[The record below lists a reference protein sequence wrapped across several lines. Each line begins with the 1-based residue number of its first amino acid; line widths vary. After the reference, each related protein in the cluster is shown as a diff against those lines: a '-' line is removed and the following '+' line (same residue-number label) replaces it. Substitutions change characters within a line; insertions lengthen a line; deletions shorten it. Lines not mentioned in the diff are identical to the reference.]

1 MLKRAV
7 TAIILVGYAFA
18 MLYLGTAV
26 HYGFLDALIM
36 SFAFVGTY
44 EMYHTFRKSEYKNS
58 WGAPLLLC
66 VAIYPLWYFLGYKG
80 ILIALSLSICLALAV
95 FTFKAEMELKDLLAT
110 IFSLIYPM
118 ALVSLAFALSRE
130 FPCGG
135 TFAISFAIFLPVFS
149 DTFAYLVGST
159 LGKRKLCPSIS
170 PKKTVAGA
178 IGGLLGS
185 VLCAVTFFLL
195 FDLYAVIPV
204 GYVSFSDSVAVRA
217 VVFVVLGIVGGVLAE
232 IGDLAA
238 SRIKRTMNIKD
249 FGNIFPGHG
258 GVLDRLDSIMFTLV
272 MFFTA
277 FTFMYMYIPGVYG
290 YKY

>member
-80 ILIALSLSICLALAV
+80 ILIALSLSMCLALAV

-272 MFFTA
+272 MLFTA
-277 FTFMYMYIPGVYG
+277 FTFMYM
-290 YKY
+290 

>member
-1 MLKRAV
+1 MFKRAV

-204 GYVSFSDSVAVRA
+204 GYVTFSDSVAVRA

-272 MFFTA
+272 MLFTA
-277 FTFMYMYIPGVYG
+277 FTFMYM
-290 YKY
+290 

>member
-58 WGAPLLLC
+58 CGAPLLLC

-272 MFFTA
+272 MLFTA
-277 FTFMYMYIPGVYG
+277 FTFMYM
-290 YKY
+290 

>member
-95 FTFKAEMELKDLLAT
+95 FTFKAEMELKDMLAT

-204 GYVSFSDSVAVRA
+204 GYVTFSDSVAVRA

-272 MFFTA
+272 MLFTA
-277 FTFMYMYIPGVYG
+277 FTFMYM
-290 YKY
+290 

>member
-149 DTFAYLVGST
+149 DTFAYIVGST

-277 FTFMYMYIPGVYG
+277 FTFMYM
-290 YKY
+290 

>member
-58 WGAPLLLC
+58 WRAPLLLC

-204 GYVSFSDSVAVRA
+204 GYVTFSDSVAVRA

-272 MFFTA
+272 MLFTA
-277 FTFMYMYIPGVYG
+277 FTFMYM
-290 YKY
+290 

>member
-58 WGAPLLLC
+58 PWASLLLC

-118 ALVSLAFALSRE
+118 ALASLAFALSRE

-238 SRIKRTMNIKD
+238 SRIKRTINIKD

-277 FTFMYMYIPGVYG
+277 FTFMYM
-290 YKY
+290 

>member
-232 IGDLAA
+232 VGDLAA

-277 FTFMYMYIPGVYG
+277 FTFMYM
-290 YKY
+290 

>member
-170 PKKTVAGA
+170 PKKTVSGA

-238 SRIKRTMNIKD
+238 SRIKRTINIKD

-277 FTFMYMYIPGVYG
+277 FTFMYM
-290 YKY
+290 

>member
-149 DTFAYLVGST
+149 DTVAYLVGST

-178 IGGLLGS
+178 VGGLLGS

-204 GYVSFSDSVAVRA
+204 GYVTFSDSVAVRA

-238 SRIKRTMNIKD
+238 SRIKRSMNIKD

-272 MFFTA
+272 MLFTA
-277 FTFMYMYIPGVYG
+277 FTFMYM
-290 YKY
+290 

>member
-95 FTFKAEMELKDLLAT
+95 FTFKSEMELKDLLAT

-204 GYVSFSDSVAVRA
+204 GYVTFSDSVAVRA

-238 SRIKRTMNIKD
+238 SRIKRTINIKD

-277 FTFMYMYIPGVYG
+277 FTFMYM
-290 YKY
+290 

>member
-7 TAIILVGYAFA
+7 TAIVLVGYAFA

-204 GYVSFSDSVAVRA
+204 GYVTFSDSVAVRA

-277 FTFMYMYIPGVYG
+277 FTFMYM
-290 YKY
+290 

>member
-118 ALVSLAFALSRE
+118 ALASLAFALSRSRE

-178 IGGLLGS
+178 VGGLLGS

-204 GYVSFSDSVAVRA
+204 GYVTFSDSVAVRA

-238 SRIKRTMNIKD
+238 SRIKRTINIKD

-277 FTFMYMYIPGVYG
+277 FTFMYM
-290 YKY
+290 

>member
-66 VAIYPLWYFLGYKG
+66 VAIYPLWYFLGCKG

-204 GYVSFSDSVAVRA
+204 GYVTFSDSVAVRA

-272 MFFTA
+272 MLFTA
-277 FTFMYMYIPGVYG
+277 FTFMYM
-290 YKY
+290 

>member
-36 SFAFVGTY
+36 LFAFVGTY

-80 ILIALSLSICLALAV
+80 ILIALSLSICLALVV

-258 GVLDRLDSIMFTLV
+258 GVLDRLDSILFTLV

-277 FTFMYMYIPGVYG
+277 FTFMYM
-290 YKY
+290 

>member
-204 GYVSFSDSVAVRA
+204 GYVTFSDSVAVRA
-217 VVFVVLGIVGGVLAE
+217 VLFVVLGIVGGVLAE

-277 FTFMYMYIPGVYG
+277 FTFMYM
-290 YKY
+290 

>member
-58 WGAPLLLC
+58 PWAPLLLC

-204 GYVSFSDSVAVRA
+204 GYVTFSDSVAVRA
-217 VVFVVLGIVGGVLAE
+217 VVFVVLGLVGGVLAE

-277 FTFMYMYIPGVYG
+277 FTFMYM
-290 YKY
+290 

>member
-1 MLKRAV
+1 
-7 TAIILVGYAFA
+7 
-18 MLYLGTAV
+18 
-26 HYGFLDALIM
+26 M

-204 GYVSFSDSVAVRA
+204 GYVTFSDSVAVRA
-217 VVFVVLGIVGGVLAE
+217 VVFVVLGIVGGFFGQTLQRSFQFLVVGTRKSLHGLWQGGNLFVRNCLHFANPLFYVDYPFDFCAPLAE
-232 IGDLAA
+232 RRQFQSVGA
-238 SRIKRTMNIKD
+238 
-249 FGNIFPGHG
+249 
-258 GVLDRLDSIMFTLV
+258 GVGIRRAGI
-272 MFFTA
+272 
-277 FTFMYMYIPGVYG
+277 I
-290 YKY
+290 

>member
-170 PKKTVAGA
+170 PKKTIAGA

-238 SRIKRTMNIKD
+238 SRIKRTINIKD

-277 FTFMYMYIPGVYG
+277 FTFMYM
-290 YKY
+290 

>member
-118 ALVSLAFALSRE
+118 AIASLAFALSRE

-135 TFAISFAIFLPVFS
+135 MFAISFAIFLPVFS

-277 FTFMYMYIPGVYG
+277 FTFMYM
-290 YKY
+290 

>member
-26 HYGFLDALIM
+26 YYGFLDALIM

-238 SRIKRTMNIKD
+238 SRIKRTINIKD

-277 FTFMYMYIPGVYG
+277 FTFMYM
-290 YKY
+290 

>member
-118 ALVSLAFALSRE
+118 AIVSLAFALSRE

-204 GYVSFSDSVAVRA
+204 RYVTFSDSVAVRA

-272 MFFTA
+272 MLFTA
-277 FTFMYMYIPGVYG
+277 FTFMYM
-290 YKY
+290 

>member
-7 TAIILVGYAFA
+7 TAIVLVGYAFA

-195 FDLYAVIPV
+195 FDLYAVIPI

-272 MFFTA
+272 MLFTA
-277 FTFMYMYIPGVYG
+277 FTFMYM
-290 YKY
+290 

>member
-58 WGAPLLLC
+58 PWAPLLLC

-185 VLCAVTFFLL
+185 VVCAVTFFLL

-238 SRIKRTMNIKD
+238 SRIKRTINIKD

-277 FTFMYMYIPGVYG
+277 FTFMYM
-290 YKY
+290 

>member
-58 WGAPLLLC
+58 PWAPLLLC

-118 ALVSLAFALSRE
+118 TIASLAFALSRE

-277 FTFMYMYIPGVYG
+277 FTFMYM
-290 YKY
+290 

>member
-58 WGAPLLLC
+58 WGVPLLLC

-195 FDLYAVIPV
+195 FDFYAVIPV
-204 GYVSFSDSVAVRA
+204 GYVTFSDSVAVRA

-272 MFFTA
+272 MLFTA
-277 FTFMYMYIPGVYG
+277 FTFMYM
-290 YKY
+290 

>member
-95 FTFKAEMELKDLLAT
+95 FTFKAEMELKDLLAS

-204 GYVSFSDSVAVRA
+204 GYVTFSDSVAVRA

-238 SRIKRTMNIKD
+238 SRIKRSMNIKD

-272 MFFTA
+272 MLFTA
-277 FTFMYMYIPGVYG
+277 FTFMYM
-290 YKY
+290 

>member
-118 ALVSLAFALSRE
+118 AIVSLAFALSRE

-204 GYVSFSDSVAVRA
+204 GYVTFSDSVAVRA

-258 GVLDRLDSIMFTLV
+258 GVLDRLDSILFTLV
-272 MFFTA
+272 MLFTT
-277 FTFMYMYIPGVYG
+277 FTFMYM
-290 YKY
+290 

>member
-118 ALVSLAFALSRE
+118 AIASLAFALSRE

-204 GYVSFSDSVAVRA
+204 GYVTFSDSVAVRA

-277 FTFMYMYIPGVYG
+277 FTFMYM
-290 YKY
+290 

>member
-178 IGGLLGS
+178 IGGLLRS

-204 GYVSFSDSVAVRA
+204 GYVTFSDSVAVRA

-272 MFFTA
+272 MLFTA
-277 FTFMYMYIPGVYG
+277 FTFMYM
-290 YKY
+290 

>member
-44 EMYHTFRKSEYKNS
+44 EKYHTFRKSEYKNS

-204 GYVSFSDSVAVRA
+204 GYVTFSDSGAVRA

-272 MFFTA
+272 MLFTA
-277 FTFMYMYIPGVYG
+277 FTFMYM
-290 YKY
+290 

>member
-178 IGGLLGS
+178 VGGLLGS

-277 FTFMYMYIPGVYG
+277 FTFMYM
-290 YKY
+290 

>member
-204 GYVSFSDSVAVRA
+204 GYVTFSDSVAVRA

-238 SRIKRTMNIKD
+238 SRIKRSMNIKD

-272 MFFTA
+272 MLFTA
-277 FTFMYMYIPGVYG
+277 FTFMYM
-290 YKY
+290 

>member
-95 FTFKAEMELKDLLAT
+95 FTLKAEMELKDLLAT
-110 IFSLIYPM
+110 IFSLISPM

-204 GYVSFSDSVAVRA
+204 GYVTFSDSVAVRA

-272 MFFTA
+272 MLFTA
-277 FTFMYMYIPGVYG
+277 FTFMYM
-290 YKY
+290 

>member
-238 SRIKRTMNIKD
+238 SRIKRTINIKD

-277 FTFMYMYIPGVYG
+277 FTFMYL
-290 YKY
+290 

>member
-149 DTFAYLVGST
+149 DTFAYLVGSA

-204 GYVSFSDSVAVRA
+204 GYVTFSDSVAVRA

-238 SRIKRTMNIKD
+238 SRIKRTINIKD

-277 FTFMYMYIPGVYG
+277 FTFMYM
-290 YKY
+290 

>member
-26 HYGFLDALIM
+26 HYGFLDALLM

-238 SRIKRTMNIKD
+238 SRIKRTINIKD

-277 FTFMYMYIPGVYG
+277 FTFMYM
-290 YKY
+290 

>member
-149 DTFAYLVGST
+149 DTFAYLVGSA

-238 SRIKRTMNIKD
+238 SRIKRTINIKD

-277 FTFMYMYIPGVYG
+277 FTFMYM
-290 YKY
+290 